1 VAGALSGYR
10 VLDLTDEKG
19 MLGARLLADMGA
31 GVIRVEKPGVPSGRD
46 TPEFYYLNA
55 GKQSISLDLEKE
67 AGREV
72 LRRLVRTADVLV
84 ETEPPGYLASLGLGY
99 PELGEINPGL
109 VMAAI
114 TDFGQGGP
122 YRGYKSCDLVAAAL
136 GGWMYVSGEPQTPL
150 EPFGNQAYYS
160 ASLFAAN
167 GILLALW
174 HRHTTGRGQYI
185 DISVMECVAATL
197 DHVLVRYF
205 YEGAVA
211 KRKGS
216 RHWNNAFRL
225 FPCRDG
231 YILLS
236 LFRQWETLVAW
247 LESEGMAEDLTDE
260 KWRDGETR
268 LKGLDHIIDVL
279 ERWTMSHTVAELVEK
294 GQMMRF
300 PWAEVASIASLVQNP
315 QLAERDYFAAV
326 AYPETG
332 KKYKSPGA
340 PLKMSRS
347 PWQSGG
353 RVPKPGEH
361 NLDVY
366 HRELGLSEPEIEAL
380 AQEGVI

>member
-1 VAGALSGYR
+1 
-10 VLDLTDEKG
+10 
-19 MLGARLLADMGA
+19 
-31 GVIRVEKPGVPSGRD
+31 
-46 TPEFYYLNA
+46 
-55 GKQSISLDLEKE
+55 
-67 AGREV
+67 
-72 LRRLVRTADVLV
+72 
-84 ETEPPGYLASLGLGY
+84 
-99 PELGEINPGL
+99 
-109 VMAAI
+109 
-114 TDFGQGGP
+114 
-122 YRGYKSCDLVAAAL
+122 
-136 GGWMYVSGEPQTPL
+136 
-150 EPFGNQAYYS
+150 
-160 ASLFAAN
+160 
-167 GILLALW
+167 
-174 HRHTTGRGQYI
+174 
-185 DISVMECVAATL
+185 
-197 DHVLVRYF
+197 VRYF

-260 KWRDGETR
+260 KWRDMETR